1 MVCLDLAVR
10 PTGRVK
16 YLLCCVF
23 SCKGAGTKQICKF
36 NILRQLAVC
45 QQQVLIVYVTFTIH
59 GDNPPMMDF
68 ISTAC
73 SLFKAPHTS
82 ISSSRWRTVSHRCC
96 KRLESMM
103 NTPPPAPIFVQIGY
117 SNSSTRISFRMVCEL
132 TENSKARLPRVSF
145 CRSYKTAISCLRRSY
160 RESLSLLFIA
170 VRIFL
175 QGHILLYS
183 LLWLHTIFHAV
194 VADDMIDTVR
204 NVAAE
209 TV

>member
-1 MVCLDLAVR
+1 M
-10 PTGRVK
+10 
-16 YLLCCVF
+16 
-23 SCKGAGTKQICKF
+23 
-36 NILRQLAVC
+36 
-45 QQQVLIVYVTFTIH
+45 
-59 GDNPPMMDF
+59 
-68 ISTAC
+68 
-73 SLFKAPHTS
+73 
-82 ISSSRWRTVSHRCC
+82 
-96 KRLESMM
+96 
-103 NTPPPAPIFVQIGY
+103 
-117 SNSSTRISFRMVCEL
+117 
-132 TENSKARLPRVSF
+132 VSF

-183 LLWLHTIFHAV
+183 LHTIFHAV

>member
-1 MVCLDLAVR
+1 M
-10 PTGRVK
+10 
-16 YLLCCVF
+16 
-23 SCKGAGTKQICKF
+23 
-36 NILRQLAVC
+36 
-45 QQQVLIVYVTFTIH
+45 
-59 GDNPPMMDF
+59 
-68 ISTAC
+68 
-73 SLFKAPHTS
+73 
-82 ISSSRWRTVSHRCC
+82 
-96 KRLESMM
+96 
-103 NTPPPAPIFVQIGY
+103 
-117 SNSSTRISFRMVCEL
+117 
-132 TENSKARLPRVSF
+132 VSF

-175 QGHILLYS
+175 QGHKLLYS

>member
-1 MVCLDLAVR
+1 M
-10 PTGRVK
+10 
-16 YLLCCVF
+16 
-23 SCKGAGTKQICKF
+23 
-36 NILRQLAVC
+36 
-45 QQQVLIVYVTFTIH
+45 
-59 GDNPPMMDF
+59 
-68 ISTAC
+68 
-73 SLFKAPHTS
+73 
-82 ISSSRWRTVSHRCC
+82 
-96 KRLESMM
+96 
-103 NTPPPAPIFVQIGY
+103 
-117 SNSSTRISFRMVCEL
+117 
-132 TENSKARLPRVSF
+132 VSF

-209 TV
+209 TD

>member
-1 MVCLDLAVR
+1 
-10 PTGRVK
+10 
-16 YLLCCVF
+16 
-23 SCKGAGTKQICKF
+23 
-36 NILRQLAVC
+36 
-45 QQQVLIVYVTFTIH
+45 
-59 GDNPPMMDF
+59 
-68 ISTAC
+68 
-73 SLFKAPHTS
+73 
-82 ISSSRWRTVSHRCC
+82 
-96 KRLESMM
+96 
-103 NTPPPAPIFVQIGY
+103 
-117 SNSSTRISFRMVCEL
+117 MVCEL
-132 TENSKARLPRVSF
+132 TENSKARLPMVSF
-145 CRSYKTAISCLRRSY
+145 CRSYKTAISCLLRSY

>member
-1 MVCLDLAVR
+1 M
-10 PTGRVK
+10 
-16 YLLCCVF
+16 
-23 SCKGAGTKQICKF
+23 
-36 NILRQLAVC
+36 
-45 QQQVLIVYVTFTIH
+45 LIVYTAFIIQ

-68 ISTAC
+68 ISKAC

-96 KRLESMM
+96 KRLESKM
-103 NTPPPAPIFVQIGY
+103 NTPPPAPILVSIGY

-194 VADDMIDTVR
+194 VADDMIDTVC